1 MSNSLTRT
9 GCAAAAALSLM
20 SLHGVAS
27 AQASDPFLGQIMCA
41 GFNFAPRGWAELDG
55 QLLAISQNTALF
67 ALLGTQYGGNGQ
79 TTFALPDMRGRVLI
93 HAGQGPGLTL
103 RDQGESAGTEQV
115 TLNNAQLPAHTHTVT
130 PQGSNSDATLVSP
143 ANGVPPTKARTTL
156 YAPGPGTVPMSPVL
170 TSPAGSNSPVPVMQ
184 PYVTVRCFIALQGVF
199 PSRN

>member
-1 MSNSLTRT
+1 MFRLLSRT
-9 GCAAAAALSLM
+9 GCAVIAALSLLGAA
-20 SLHGVAS
+20 STVS

-41 GFNFAPRGWAELDG
+41 GFNFAPRGWAELNG
-55 QLLAISQNTALF
+55 QLLPISQNTALF

-103 RDQGESAGTEQV
+103 RDQGEASGSEQV

-130 PQGSNSDATLVSP
+130 PQGSPSDATLQSP
-143 ANGVPPTKARTTL
+143 ANGVPATKARTTL

-170 TSPAGSNSPVPVMQ
+170 TSPAGSNAPVPVMQ
-184 PYVTVRCFIALQGVF
+184 PYVTVRCFMALFGVF